1 MNRMTRLALPALLC
15 LATALVACSK
25 KEAVP
30 EEETAKLIQ
39 PVARVEMADASGA
52 AAAGAK
58 AGPVDGKKVYE
69 TVCAACHA
77 VGAAGAPKAGDKAA
91 WGPRIATGK
100 ESLYKS
106 ALAGKGAMPAKGGN
120 QSLSDAELKAA
131 VDHLIS
137 LAK

>member
-1 MNRMTRLALPALLC
+1 MNRPSRLVLSVSLV
-15 LATALVACSK
+15 LAVAMLAACNK

-39 PVARVEMADASGA
+39 PVARVETA
-52 AAAGAK
+52 AAAPAA
-58 AGPVDGKKVYE
+58 AGGPIDGKKIYE
-69 TVCAACHA
+69 TACAACHA
-77 VGAAGAPKAGDKAA
+77 TGAAGAPKAGDKGA
-91 WGPRIATGK
+91 WGPRIAAGK

-106 ALAGKGAMPAKGGN
+106 ALGGKNAMPAKGGN
-120 QSLSDAELKAA
+120 PSLSDDEVKAA